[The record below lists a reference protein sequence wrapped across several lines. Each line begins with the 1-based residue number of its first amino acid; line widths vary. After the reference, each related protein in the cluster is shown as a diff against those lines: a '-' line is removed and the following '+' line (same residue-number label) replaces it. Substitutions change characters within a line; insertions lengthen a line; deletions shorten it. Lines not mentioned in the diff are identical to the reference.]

1 MSQSPGDPLASL
13 EGELRRSDPEFA
25 RAFRIGRPCRPRE
38 YRNRPARTVL
48 ALVLALGG
56 GGFVYG
62 AVFGQG
68 LLLASGLVTVGVAAH
83 LLDPARVRTPR
94 RRGSGRRGS
103 GAR

>member
-25 RAFRIGRPCRPRE
+25 RAFRVGRPCRPRE
-38 YRNRPARTVL
+38 YRNRPAW
-48 ALVLALGG
+48 AVLALGG

-103 GAR
+103 GTR